1 MEGTCC
7 YYRSCEVMLIFLVFS
22 YTQNIIIFSEVLGN
36 WPKMNVYSISLAYD
50 VLELLNLLGN

>member
-1 MEGTCC
+1 
-7 YYRSCEVMLIFLVFS
+7 MLIFLVFS